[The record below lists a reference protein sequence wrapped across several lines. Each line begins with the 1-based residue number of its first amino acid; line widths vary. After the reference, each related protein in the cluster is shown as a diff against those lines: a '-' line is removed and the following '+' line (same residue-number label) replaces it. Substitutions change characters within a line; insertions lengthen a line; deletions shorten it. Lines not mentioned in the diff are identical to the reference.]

1 MHKRG
6 GEGGAAFGGGGEKNP
21 GVKGAGLTLPLKLG
35 KMSVMCWNLTG
46 SGEIGRIQMLKPR
59 HWLAIQVQREMKR
72 LWILGNQ
79 RRGSALIPVDWLVA
93 MVDRTVGVGGDGG
106 ILRAIPLGFP
116 SLRVHIVPRSVRLM
130 PLRFPSRR
138 D

>member
-35 KMSVMCWNLTG
+35 KMLVMSWNLTG
-46 SGEIGRIQMLKPR
+46 SKNIGRIQMLKPR
-59 HWLAIQVQREMKR
+59 HWLAIQIQREVQR
-72 LWILGNQ
+72 LGVLGNQ
-79 RRGSALIPVDWLVA
+79 RRGSALVPVDWLVA
-93 MVDRTVGVGGDGG
+93 MIDRAVGVGGDGG
-106 ILRAIPLGFP
+106 VLRAIPLGFS

-130 PLRFPSRR
+130 PLRFPTRG